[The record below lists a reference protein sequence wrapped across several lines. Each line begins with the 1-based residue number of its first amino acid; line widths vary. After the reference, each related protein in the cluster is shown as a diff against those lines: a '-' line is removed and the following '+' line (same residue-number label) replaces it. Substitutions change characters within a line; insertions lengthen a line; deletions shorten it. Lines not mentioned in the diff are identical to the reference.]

1 MRPPGARRASIPPS
15 RCARNEIPV
24 TALARAARSLAR
36 TPGPTLAAVSALA
49 LGIGAATA
57 IFSVADAVVLRPLPY
72 ADADR
77 LVAIEGQF
85 LSLGMRDLGASPPEL
100 ADYRARA
107 RSFDAIA
114 AFSRSDLN
122 LSGGTEAERVAAV
135 RVTPDLLPLVGA
147 HPALGQSFSPAEGP
161 GADGVAILSHGLWQR
176 RFGADPSVVGRT
188 IALDGRAHAVVGVMP
203 PGFRFP
209 PPGTRFGGA
218 AEVFVPLRFSKEETT
233 ARSQYSLAVIARR
246 RAEVS
251 VAAANAEMAA
261 VARGLEAEYPESYR
275 GPGGKDGGWRVTVAP
290 LQDAVVGG
298 AGSGVA
304 VLFAAVLTLLL
315 IACVDVAHVLLAR
328 GLARRRSVAVR
339 MALGASRGRLVL
351 EVLLESLVVALAGG
365 ALGALLA
372 VWGTSLLAAS
382 GADIPRLGEASVDA
396 RALLFAV
403 TAAMIAA
410 LLGGVGPAWQVTR
423 GNVTDALGDG
433 GRGASPG
440 RASVRARR
448 VLVVS
453 ELALAVLLVA
463 GAGLFVRSL
472 QRLQAVSPGFTKE
485 GVLTA
490 AVTPAGVADDRTRRL
505 ALFDRIHTDVAALPG
520 VRVAALASRLPL
532 TGPGRGGP
540 FSVEGRPFDPTSAV
554 PTFAVYRAVS
564 PEYHLALQVPVR
576 RGRGLSAQDAAG
588 APTVAVINETL
599 ARGFFGGGDPIGQ
612 RIKLG
617 APGSPQPWLT
627 VVGIS
632 ADVHDRALA
641 LPASPEIAVPLAQDP
656 PESVAIVARTAGDP
670 IALVPQLRAVVRA
683 ADPTLPV
690 TEVRSLDRIVA
701 DSMAGRRSPALLL
714 AGFALLAVI
723 LAGLGTYGVMSYAVS
738 GRAHEMGV
746 RMALGAR
753 PGDVAGLVVGEGLVL
768 ALAGA
773 ALGLVGAVAAG
784 RALSSLL
791 FEVRPADPL
800 TFTASAAALVAVA
813 AAACARPALR
823 AARVDPAVALREE

>member
-1 MRPPGARRASIPPS
+1 
-15 RCARNEIPV
+15 V

-36 TPGPTLAAVSALA
+36 TPGPTSAAVAALA

-57 IFSVADAVVLRPLPY
+57 IFSVADAVLLRPLPY
-72 ADADR
+72 AAADR
-77 LVAIEGQF
+77 LVTIEGQF
-85 LSLGMRDLGASPPEL
+85 LALGMRDLGASPPEL
-100 ADYRARA
+100 ADYRART

-122 LSGGTEAERVAAV
+122 LTGGHDAERVAAV
-135 RVTPDLLPLVGA
+135 RVTPDLLPLLGA
-147 HPALGQSFSPAEGP
+147 QPVLGRSFSTAEGQA
-161 GADGVAILSHGLWQR
+161 GADGAAILSYGLWQS
-176 RFGADPSVVGRT
+176 RFGGDPSAVGRT
-188 IALDGRAHAVVGVMP
+188 IALDGRAHTVVAVMP
-203 PGFRFP
+203 AGFRFP
-209 PPGTRFGGA
+209 PPGARFGGA
-218 AEVFVPLRFSKEETT
+218 ADVFVPLAFSKDDTA
-233 ARSQYSLAVIARR
+233 ARSQYSLAVVGRR
-246 RAEVS
+246 KPGVS
-251 VAAANAEMAA
+251 VAAAGAEMAEVGRA
-261 VARGLEAEYPESYR
+261 LEAEYPQSYR
-275 GPGGKDGGWRVTVAP
+275 GPGGEDGGWRVTVAP

-298 AGSGVA
+298 ASSGVA

-339 MALGASRGRLVL
+339 MALGASRGRLVRD
-351 EVLLESLVVALAGG
+351 VLLESLVVAVAGG

-372 VWGTSLLAAS
+372 VWGTNLVVAS

-396 RALLFAV
+396 RALAFAV
-403 TAAMIAA
+403 GAAVISA

-423 GNVTDALGDG
+423 GNVTDALGEG
-433 GRGASPG
+433 GRSASPG

-472 QRLQAVSPGFTKE
+472 IRLRAVSPGFTKE

-490 AVTPAGVADDRTRRL
+490 AVKPAGLDDRARRR
-505 ALFDRIHTDVAALPG
+505 ARFERIRSDVAALPG
-520 VRVAALASRLPL
+520 VHASALASRLPL
-532 TGPGRGGP
+532 TGPGLSGP
-540 FSVEGRPFDPTSAV
+540 FSVEGRPFDPRSVV
-554 PTFAVYRAVS
+554 PTFAIYRAVS
-564 PEYHLALQVPVR
+564 PEYHTAMQVPVR
-576 RGRGLSAQDAAG
+576 RGRGLSARDDAG
-588 APTVAVINETL
+588 APAVAVINETL
-599 ARGFFGGGDPIGQ
+599 ARGFFGAGDPIGQ

-617 APGSPQPWLT
+617 APGSPRPWRT
-627 VVGIS
+627 VVGIT
-632 ADVHDRALA
+632 ADVRDRGLA

-656 PESVAIVARTAGDP
+656 PDSVVIVARTAGDP
-670 IALVPQLRAVVRA
+670 IALVPQVRAVVRA
-683 ADPTLPV
+683 ADPTWPLS
-690 TEVRSLDRIVA
+690 EVRTLDRIVT
-701 DSMAGRRSPALLL
+701 DSIAGRRSPALLL
-714 AGFALLAVI
+714 AGFALLAVT
-723 LAGLGTYGVMSYAVS
+723 LAGLGIYGVMSYAVS

-753 PGDVAGLVVGEGLVL
+753 PGDVARLVVGEGVGL

-773 ALGLVGAVAAG
+773 AIGLAGAAAAG